1 MKSKLLMLVAAATF
15 STATIPAFAGTE
27 SVMMENYMFSL
38 VEPWVT
44 DKAIV
49 DAIRA
54 QNDAHAALTNDE
66 ILAMDTAWR
75 AEADA
80 GHGPTI
86 DPVLTS
92 AVSDLLRAKVAE
104 SEGVITEVFIMDNK
118 GLNVATSGVTSDYW
132 QGDEDKFTATFPKGP
147 GTTLV
152 GDLEMDDSTGKMQGQ
167 VSMTITDPVTGA
179 AIGAVTAAF
188 VADSLL

>member
-1 MKSKLLMLVAAATF
+1 MKSKLLMIAAAA
-15 STATIPAFAGTE
+15 SLSMASVPAVAGTE
-27 SVMMENYMFSL
+27 DVMMQNYMFAL
-38 VEPWVT
+38 VEPWIT
-44 DKAIV
+44 DDVII

-66 ILAMDTAWR
+66 ITALDTAWR

-80 GHGPTI
+80 GHGATI

-92 AVSDLLRAKVAE
+92 AVSDVLRAKLAE
-104 SEGVITEVFIMDNK
+104 SDGVITEIFIMDNK
-118 GLNVATSGVTSDYW
+118 GLNVATSGVTCDYW
-132 QGDEDKFTATFPKGP
+132 QGDEDKFSATFGKGP

-152 GDLEMDDSTGKMQGQ
+152 GELEMDDSTGKMQGQ

-188 VADSLL
+188 VADSLM

>member
-1 MKSKLLMLVAAATF
+1 MKLKFLAGAAAVAL
-15 STATIPAFAGTE
+15 SGLTAPVFAGSE
-27 SVMMENYMFSL
+27 NVMMENYMFSL
-38 VEPWVT
+38 VDPWIT

-54 QNDAHAALTNDE
+54 QNTAHEALSNDE

-80 GHGPTI
+80 GHGATI
-86 DPVLTS
+86 DPILTS
-92 AVSDLLRAKVAE
+92 AVSDLLRSKMDE
-104 SEGVITEVFIMDNK
+104 SEGVITEIFIMDNK
-118 GLNVATSGVTSDYW
+118 GLNVATSSVTSDYW
-132 QGDEDKFTATFPKGP
+132 QGDEDKFTGTYAKGK
-147 GTTLV
+147 GAVLV
-152 GDLEMDDSTGKMQGQ
+152 GDIEMDDSTGKMQGQ

-179 AIGAVTAAF
+179 PIGAVTAAF